1 VKPFVLLI
9 AGIVLLSGV
18 VPMSLPSWPEAKP
31 VVPAAPG
38 PASAAVYVYEKDAS
52 TVPVGVTAGLNR
64 LNRERQ
70 ITATLLEADTTDGTG
85 DVPEQYRPALDA
97 GKAAG
102 LPAFVV
108 LSGSTVIAV
117 KRVPESEDDIVRAV
131 P

>member
-1 VKPFVLLI
+1 MKPFVLLI

-108 LSGSTVIAV
+108 LSGSAVIAV
-117 KRVPESEDDIVRAV
+117 KRAPESEDDIVRAV

>member
-108 LSGSTVIAV
+108 LSGSAVIAV
-117 KRVPESEDDIVRAV
+117 KRAPESEDDIVRAV